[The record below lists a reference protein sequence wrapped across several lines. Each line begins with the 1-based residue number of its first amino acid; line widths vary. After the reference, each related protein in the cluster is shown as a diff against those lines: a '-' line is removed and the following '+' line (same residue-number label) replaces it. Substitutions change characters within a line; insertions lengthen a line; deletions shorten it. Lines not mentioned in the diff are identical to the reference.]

1 MSQKITAVTMPKW
14 GIEMTEGAI
23 TAWNLALGQQA
34 NKGDAL
40 LDVET
45 EKIVNQVES
54 PGAGV
59 LRRILADAGDTKPVG
74 ALIGVLADADV
85 TEREIDNFVASFRGA
100 TVTFEPDSPADA
112 AANAAPQPPVA
123 SSGGGDTE
131 QRISPVAR
139 RIAERMGV
147 DVSNV
152 PGTGRNGRVSKE
164 DVEAYIAA
172 RSAATAAPDF
182 QRVRLSATRKTIAR
196 RLTEAAQSIPH
207 IRLDIDVAAD
217 ALLARRAALTSQG
230 VGASV
235 NDMLLRVC
243 ALALLEHPQI
253 NAQLDGDDLLQF
265 KHADIAMA
273 VATPAGLVTPII
285 RQADRKSIEAIAA
298 ESRTLVERASAGML
312 ARDDISGGSF
322 TISNL
327 GMHGIQRFDA
337 IINPPQVAILAV
349 GRIEERAVVRQGVIG
364 AARMLTLTLA
374 ADHRVV
380 DGAVG
385 ARFLDTMRRLI
396 ESSSAL

>member
-1 MSQKITAVTMPKW
+1 
-14 GIEMTEGAI
+14 
-23 TAWNLALGQQA
+23 
-34 NKGDAL
+34 
-40 LDVET
+40 VET

-100 TVTFEPDSPADA
+100 TVTFEPESPADA

-298 ESRTLVERASAGML
+298 ESRTLVERASAGTL